1 VATYEKPDALVWAH
15 SISHR
20 QAAEFEGC
28 PCGCGDFCFAAA
40 ISPTLVLDWSEKDG
54 ESNGL
59 QSGVR
64 LPVTH
69 EEIAQMIG
77 SCRKTCRVSSRT

>member
-1 VATYEKPDALVWAH
+1 MATYEKPDALVWAH

-59 QSGVR
+59 QSGVISGER
-64 LPVTH
+64 H
-69 EEIAQMIG
+69 
-77 SCRKTCRVSSRT
+77 SSSDAGVDAVVQAGRPALH